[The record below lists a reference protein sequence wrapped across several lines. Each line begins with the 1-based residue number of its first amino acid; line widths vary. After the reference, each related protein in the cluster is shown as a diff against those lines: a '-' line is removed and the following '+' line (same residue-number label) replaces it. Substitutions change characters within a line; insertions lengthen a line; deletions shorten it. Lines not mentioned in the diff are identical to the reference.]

1 MESYKKSHTLPNKAA
16 YDRFCDTSL
25 SQNRHFSIFLGHPKT
40 LEVWF
45 IIKQASVKF
54 YSLPETW

>member
-1 MESYKKSHTLPNKAA
+1 MESYKKSHTLPNKDA
-16 YDRFCDTSL
+16 YDRFRDTSL

-54 YSLPETW
+54 